1 MKPVSLF
8 VFRYIFNTK
17 FNLHFHKIGK
27 DTRQKCDGYKA
38 KIEAHEDG
46 QAKKALITKQELHHR
61 KAEALWDKKMENIEE
76 AKEINGTKAY
86 CLSICKKLYRRPC

>member
-27 DTRQKCDGYKA
+27 DTCQKCDGYKA
-38 KIEAHEDG
+38 KIDALEEG
-46 QAKKALITKQELHHR
+46 QAKEALITEQELHHR
-61 KAEALWDKKMENIEE
+61 KAEAARDKKI
-76 AKEINGTKAY
+76 KGSQV
-86 CLSICKKLYRRPC
+86 CGD